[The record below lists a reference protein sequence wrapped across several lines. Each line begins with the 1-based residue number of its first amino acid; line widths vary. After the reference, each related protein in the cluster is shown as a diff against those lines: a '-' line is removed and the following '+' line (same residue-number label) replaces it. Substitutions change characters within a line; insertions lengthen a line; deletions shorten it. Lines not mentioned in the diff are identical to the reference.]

1 MKSESQLA
9 FTIYNYN
16 TDIEITN
23 ADTNKT
29 SENYYDV
36 VIDPSQSLKESKT
49 QQQPSTSTS
58 ISYIYIHFYQ
68 KMKDFRQYTN

>member
-23 ADTNKT
+23 IDTNKT
-29 SENYYDV
+29 SENYFDV
-36 VIDPSQSLKESKT
+36 VIDQSQ
-49 QQQPSTSTS
+49 
-58 ISYIYIHFYQ
+58 SYIYIHFYQ
-68 KMKDFRQYTN
+68 KMKDF